1 MKPSFPPVTTRSA
14 PVASNRTQEFLAF
27 QLDGQEYGIDLLH
40 VQEIR
45 SFDPPLRIA
54 NAPAHLLGML
64 NLRGVIVPIID
75 LRLHFGQTE
84 PAYDALTVVIVVQ
97 CEARTLGVVVDAV
110 SDVIALSGD
119 QLRDLPAFGAAVASD
134 HLVGIG
140 TLDDRTFTLL
150 DIDRLLANPSIGLAQ
165 VAAVH

>member
-1 MKPSFPPVTTRSA
+1 MKHFVPPASPPSA
-14 PVASNRTQEFLAF
+14 PAASNKTQEFLAF
-27 QLDGQEYGIDLLH
+27 QLDGQEYGIEILR

-75 LRLHFGQTE
+75 LRLHFGQ
-84 PAYDALTVVIVVQ
+84 PDPSYDALTVVIVVQ
-97 CEARTLGVVVDAV
+97 CEGRTLGVVVDAV
-110 SDVIALSGD
+110 SDVIALTGE
-119 QLRDLPAFGAAVASD
+119 QLRDLPAFSAAVPND
-134 HLVGIG
+134 HLLAIG

-150 DIDRLLANPSIGLAQ
+150 DIDRLLANPSIGLAHG
-165 VAAVH
+165 AAVH